1 MESEPA
7 PSYSKECIISIIAK
21 QAYRDFPGG
30 PLTLHSQRRG
40 PGFHLWSEREVHPTH
55 RNYGKQVMQ
64 VVTCQVWN
72 EADTAVPT
80 QPACHLKRPFVP
92 VSQKKGGTDQS
103 PSFSRSLSSEI
114 LC

>member
-40 PGFHLWSEREVHPTH
+40 PGFHLWSEREVHPTCH
-55 RNYGKQVMQ
+55 NYEFTRRN
-64 VVTCQVWN
+64 
-72 EADTAVPT
+72 
-80 QPACHLKRPFVP
+80 
-92 VSQKKGGTDQS
+92 
-103 PSFSRSLSSEI
+103 
-114 LC
+114 

>member
-40 PGFHLWSEREVHPTH
+40 PGFDPLVSELDPT
-55 RNYGKQVMQ
+55 
-64 VVTCQVWN
+64 
-72 EADTAVPT
+72 
-80 QPACHLKRPFVP
+80 CHN
-92 VSQKKGGTDQS
+92 
-103 PSFSRSLSSEI
+103 
-114 LC
+114 